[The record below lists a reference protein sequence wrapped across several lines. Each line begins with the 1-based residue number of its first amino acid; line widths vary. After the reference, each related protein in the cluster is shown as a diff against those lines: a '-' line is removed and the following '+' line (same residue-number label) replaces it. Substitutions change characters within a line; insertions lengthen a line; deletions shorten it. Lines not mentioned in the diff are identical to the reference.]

1 VTRPRLPVNSRV
13 VSPGR
18 RGGAIGEPAPS
29 GSPSRTTAGQLVAT
43 IHQLIDSLTDLTDS
57 DPLAGAASAR
67 SDLPLLLDAA
77 EAAKLLS
84 LSRAKV
90 CAMASRGEIPLI
102 RVGRALRI
110 PSDQLLV
117 WIKDRTAAASTSEGV
132 RLPNWAHVDRSE
144 EL

>member
-1 VTRPRLPVNSRV
+1 MTGPRLPVNPSV
-13 VSPGR
+13 ASAGR
-18 RGGAIGEPAPS
+18 RGGAIGEPGPS

-57 DPLAGAASAR
+57 DQAQAASAR

-90 CAMASRGEIPLI
+90 CAMASPGEIPLI

-117 WIKDRTAAASTSEGV
+117 WIKDRTAAASTSEDI
-132 RLPNWAHVDRSE
+132 RLPSWAHVDRSE